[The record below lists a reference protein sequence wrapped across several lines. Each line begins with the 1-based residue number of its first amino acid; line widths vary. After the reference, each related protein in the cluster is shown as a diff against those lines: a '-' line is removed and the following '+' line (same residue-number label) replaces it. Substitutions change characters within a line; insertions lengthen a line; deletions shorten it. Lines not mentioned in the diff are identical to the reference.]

1 MIHIKT
7 QEEIAVIKVAGQ
19 MLAFVKDTV
28 RGEIGP
34 GVTLAYLDGIAE
46 KKVLEL
52 GGESAFKKVPG
63 YRWTTCIN
71 VNDGVVHGI
80 PGKYEIRPGDK
91 ISVDVGVYLNGFY
104 TDSAF
109 TMGVP
114 PVSAK
119 LKKFIDA
126 GSETLDRAINEVR
139 PGNRIGHVSRKIDE
153 TLRGYGYCPVY
164 IFTGHG
170 VGRDLHEEPVI
181 PCFFSGKIEDT
192 PLIQEGMV
200 LAIEPIYVEGS
211 PDLVI
216 DGDGWTART
225 RDGKMGGLFEETVVA
240 TSGAPQ
246 IVTRL
251 ETQLL

>member
-7 QEEIAVIKVAGQ
+7 QEEIAVIKKAGR
-19 MLAFVKDTV
+19 MLAIVKDTV
-28 RGEIGP
+28 RDEIRP

-46 KKVLEL
+46 KKVFEL
-52 GGESAFKKVPG
+52 GGEPAFKKVPG

-80 PGKYEIRPGDK
+80 PGDYVVKAGDK

-126 GSETLDRAINEVR
+126 GSEALDLAIAEVR
-139 PGNRIGHVSRKIDE
+139 PGNRIGHISKKIDE

-200 LAIEPIYVEGS
+200 LAIEPIYVESS
-211 PDLVI
+211 PELVI

-225 RDGKMGGLFEETVVA
+225 RDGKMGGLFEDTVVVA
-240 TSGAPQ
+240 GGACE
-246 IVTRL
+246 IVSRL
-251 ETQLL
+251 